1 MNRRTAQN
9 KAPRMRLAVL
19 LTSFNRCGKTISC
32 LNALSASKRDAQQS
46 AATLPLASLN
56 IYLVDDGSTDGT
68 AEQVRQLHPGVRL
81 ITGGDLYWCRGM
93 HRAFEAALAD
103 RYDAYLWL
111 NDDTELRP
119 QALGSLLHCL
129 AELQQTHGRGQIV
142 VGSTFDPVQGRLSY
156 GGERQASRWLPLT
169 LSLIAPTDRPQRIDS
184 MNGNIV
190 LIDAA
195 AAARVGNLDPRFA
208 HAMGDTDYGLR
219 AKRLGVGLWLAP
231 GTQGTCHL
239 NPVDGTF
246 HDRSLSLSQR
256 WQLMRSRKGLPWR
269 SWLQL
274 TRRHT
279 GWAWPL
285 FFAWPYVRL
294 VISSLP
300 LLTLGRKA

>member
-1 MNRRTAQN
+1 MN
-9 KAPRMRLAVL
+9 LAVL
-19 LTSFNRCGKTISC
+19 LTTYNRRDKTLAC
-32 LNALSASKRDAQQS
+32 LAAMEAAAQ
-46 AATLPLASLN
+46 AAGLAPTV
-56 IYLVDDGSTDGT
+56 YLVDDASTDGT
-68 AEQVRQLHPGVRL
+68 PDHVRRLHPQVR
-81 ITGGDLYWCRGM
+81 IIEGGDLYWCRGM
-93 HRAFEAALAD
+93 HRAMSAAMAQGH
-103 RYDAYLWL
+103 DAYLWL
-111 NDDTELRP
+111 NDDTNLHIT
-119 QALGSLLHCL
+119 ALQTLTHCL
-129 AELQQTHGRGQIV
+129 NGLQHQHGAGQIV
-142 VGSTFDPVQGRLSY
+142 VGSTLDPDRRCLSY
-156 GGERQASRWLPLT
+156 GGELQAAWWKPMT
-169 LSLIAPTDRPQRIDS
+169 LQLVTPTARPQRIDS
-184 MNGNIV
+184 MDGNIV